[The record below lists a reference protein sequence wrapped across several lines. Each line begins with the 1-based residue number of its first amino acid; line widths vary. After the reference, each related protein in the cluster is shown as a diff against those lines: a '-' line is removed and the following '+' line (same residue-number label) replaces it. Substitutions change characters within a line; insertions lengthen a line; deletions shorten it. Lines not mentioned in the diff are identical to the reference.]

1 MTDSHLLLQSI
12 FVASSIPITN
22 YKPLRAQYPLQHIEK
37 KCLNNTFLILIYWVL
52 SVTLLNIIKNGKKVA
67 LYLNKKRQTH

>member
-37 KCLNNTFLILIYWVL
+37 KYLNNTFLILIY
-52 SVTLLNIIKNGKKVA
+52 
-67 LYLNKKRQTH
+67 